1 MKKNLSKIALI
12 MGIFLISFGCSDD
25 EFTDS
30 IFVDPSE
37 KLDPNSA
44 SYPFDAWLY
53 DSYLLPYNL
62 DFRYKLQDVGADMD
76 YNLVPTQYD
85 KAVDMAL
92 LVKYLWFDAYAAAI
106 DNDFLKLWG
115 PRIIH
120 LIGSPAYNP
129 ANGTMILGLAEGGIK
144 VSLFRCNSID
154 YTNVGM
160 LNEFYFKTM
169 HHEFAHILH
178 QTKTY
183 PKEFNTISA
192 VYYEPFSWQNRDS
205 RVVASLGFVS
215 PYASSQTREDFVEV
229 IANYIVK
236 NDTEWNALL
245 KTAAKGWQ
253 AVGNNIVEIPDADGV
268 EGDKI
273 ILRKLSICRQWL
285 RDAWSVDLD
294 KLRAEVQ
301 RRQNNIDMVE
311 LRKQLDKYKK

>member
-1 MKKNLSKIALI
+1 MKKNIYKYIILLSLFFSLGSCAEDK
-12 MGIFLISFGCSDD
+12 
-25 EFTDS
+25 FTDS
-30 IFVDPSE
+30 IFLDPSSE
-37 KLDPNSA
+37 LDPNSA

-53 DSYLLPYNL
+53 ENYLVPFNL

-85 KAVDMAL
+85 KAIDMAL
-92 LVKYLWFDAYAAAI
+92 LVKYLWFDAYSTAI
-106 DNDFLKLWG
+106 DNEFLKMYG

-120 LIGSPAYNP
+120 LIGSPAFNP

-144 VSLFRCNSID
+144 VSLFRCNNLD
-154 YTNVGM
+154 YKDVAM

-169 HHEFAHILH
+169 HHEFAHIMH

-183 PKEFNTISA
+183 PKEFNTISS
-192 VYYEPFSWQNRDS
+192 VYYEPFSWQNRDA

-236 NDTEWNALL
+236 SDAEWNSLL
-245 KTAAKGWQ
+245 AMAAKGWQ
-253 AVGNNIVEIPDADGV
+253 DKDGSISEVIDADGV

-285 RDAWSVDLD
+285 RDSWNVDLD
-294 KLRAEVQ
+294 KLRSEVQ
-301 RRQNNIDMVE
+301 TRQNNIDMEE
-311 LRKQLDKYKK
+311 LRKQLDKYKQ